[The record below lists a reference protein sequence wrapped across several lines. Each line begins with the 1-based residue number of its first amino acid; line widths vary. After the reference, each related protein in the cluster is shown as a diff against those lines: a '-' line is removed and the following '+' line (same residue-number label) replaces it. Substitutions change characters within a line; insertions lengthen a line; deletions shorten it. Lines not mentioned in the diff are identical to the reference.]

1 MSDSAIPWT
10 VSCQASLSMEF
21 FRQDYWSGLS
31 FPSPGK
37 LPNPGIKPR
46 SPALQVDSLPS
57 EPLTNLRAGY
67 LFIFNAELKT
77 DLGKREKKTCLSLSS
92 VLFLMQE
99 LDSSSVR
106 LEAVSSTLTFNKFK
120 CSQYLSIP
128 E

>member
-1 MSDSAIPWT
+1 MSDSVIPWA

-46 SPALQVDSLPS
+46 SSALQVDSLPS

-67 LFIFNAELKT
+67 LFIFKAEVKT
-77 DLGKREKKTCLSLSS
+77 ELGKRKEKHPSLSS
-92 VLFLMQE
+92 ALFLMQE

>member
-10 VSCQASLSMEF
+10 VSCQSSLSMEF
-21 FRQDYWSGLS
+21 FRQDYWNGLS

-46 SPALQVDSLPS
+46 SSALQVDSLPS

-67 LFIFNAELKT
+67 LFIFKAEVKT
-77 DLGKREKKTCLSLSS
+77 ELGKRKEKHPSLSS
-92 VLFLMQE
+92 ALFLMQE